1 MVLGRHV
8 FNICHY
14 ISHIFHTRD
23 DIFHSIFEIRPWI
36 NLHFL
41 LTRLL
46 PHRST
51 IPAKK
56 NRPSRKNSVS
66 HRNKLSHCYNQRAH
80 PKLYTLGHNID
91 LSNLQPNNADDN
103 FFHHCGLPKIQST
116 IRKVSCFSWELHQR
130 GPIMFNEGIKEKY
143 LLKFMRGREKH

>member
-1 MVLGRHV
+1 MVLDRHD
-8 FNICHY
+8 FNLCHY
-14 ISHIFHTRD
+14 PSHIFHTRK
-23 DIFHSIFEIRPWI
+23 DIHTSIFETRPWI
-36 NLHFL
+36 NLHPL

-51 IPAKK
+51 IPPKK

-66 HRNKLSHCYNQRAH
+66 HRNKHSHCFNQRTH

-116 IRKVSCFSWELHQR
+116 IRKVRSYFSRELHQR
-130 GPIMFNEGIKEKY
+130 APTMFNKGTKEKI
-143 LLKFMRGREKH
+143 LNSI